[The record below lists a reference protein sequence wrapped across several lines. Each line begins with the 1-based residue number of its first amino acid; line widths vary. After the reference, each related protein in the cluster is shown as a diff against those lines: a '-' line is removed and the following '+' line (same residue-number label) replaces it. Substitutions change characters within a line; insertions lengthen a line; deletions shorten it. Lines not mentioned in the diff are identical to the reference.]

1 MVATTAKSIEQVAEE
16 AAAEPTAALE
26 NEEQVTPLELFFDL
40 VFVFAITQVTQ
51 FIADDPTWGGLARGM
66 LILALVWWAWVGYS
80 WLTNWLDTEAD
91 QIRLAIFAAMAA
103 MFVVSLAIPGAF
115 SDDALVFAVAYAF
128 VRILHVLLFA
138 YASNDVDIV
147 GATKRFAPAV
157 GLSLTLIF
165 VAAFVDGPLQGALW
179 TAAVLI
185 DLGGALLGGSGWKLH
200 PTHFAERHG
209 LIIIIAF
216 GESIVATG
224 LGASEVTLTVGV
236 VAAATLGIVIAAAL
250 WWAYFD
256 VVAIVAERRLKE
268 AAHAEQVAMARDS
281 YSYIHLLLIAGIV
294 LLALGMKKTI
304 GDIGEPL
311 KTVPAVALC
320 GGVALYLTGHVA
332 FRLRNIGT
340 LNKQRVV
347 VAAIATTLIL
357 PATEVDALV
366 TVALLAALTAG
377 LITYEAIRF
386 REARQRI
393 RASVHA

>member
-1 MVATTAKSIEQVAEE
+1 VAVTSKSIEQVAEE
-16 AAAEPTAALE
+16 AAAGPGP
-26 NEEQVTPLELFFDL
+26 NEEVEERVTPLELFFDL

-51 FIADDPTWGGLARGM
+51 FIADDPSWGGMARGM

-91 QIRLAIFAAMAA
+91 RTRLAIFAAMAA

-115 SDDALVFAVAYAF
+115 SDDAVVFAFAYAF
-128 VRILHVLLFA
+128 VRVLHILLFA

-157 GLSLTLIF
+157 GLSLALIF
-165 VAAFVDGPLQGALW
+165 TAAFLDGPAQGVLWAL
-179 TAAVLI
+179 AVLI
-185 DLGGALLGGSGWKLH
+185 DFGGALLGGSGWKLH

-209 LIIIIAF
+209 LIVIIAF

-224 LGASEVTLTVGV
+224 LGASETTLTLGV
-236 VAAATLGIVIAAAL
+236 VAAATFGIVIAAAL

-268 AAHAEQVAMARDS
+268 APHAEQVSMARDS

-320 GGVALYLTGHVA
+320 GGVALYLLGHVA

-347 VAAIATTLIL
+347 VASIATALIL
-357 PATEVDALV
+357 PATRLDALV
-366 TVALLAALTAG
+366 TVTLLAVLTAG

-386 REARQRI
+386 SEARQRI

>member
-1 MVATTAKSIEQVAEE
+1 MAEE
-16 AAAEPTAALE
+16 AAAGPGP
-26 NEEQVTPLELFFDL
+26 NEEAEERVTPLELFFDL
-40 VFVFAITQVTQ
+40 VFVFAITQ
-51 FIADDPTWGGLARGM
+51 FIADDPSWGGMARGM

-91 QIRLAIFAAMAA
+91 RTRLAIFAAMAA

-115 SDDALVFAVAYAF
+115 SDDAVVFAFAYAF
-128 VRILHVLLFA
+128 VRVLHILLFA

-157 GLSLTLIF
+157 GLSLALIF
-165 VAAFVDGPLQGALW
+165 TAAFLDGPVQGVLW
-179 TAAVLI
+179 TLAVLI
-185 DLGGALLGGSGWKLH
+185 DCSGALLGGSGWKLH

-209 LIIIIAF
+209 LIVIIAF

-224 LGASEVTLTVGV
+224 LGASETTLTLGV
-236 VAAATLGIVIAAAL
+236 
-250 WWAYFD
+250 
-256 VVAIVAERRLKE
+256 VAERRLKE
-268 AAHAEQVAMARDS
+268 APHAEQVSMARDS

-320 GGVALYLTGHVA
+320 GGVALYLLGHVA

-347 VAAIATTLIL
+347 VASIATALIL
-357 PATEVDALV
+357 PATRLDALV
-366 TVALLAALTAG
+366 TVTLLAVLTAG

-386 REARQRI
+386 SEARQRI

>member
-1 MVATTAKSIEQVAEE
+1 VPTVSKSIEQVAEE
-16 AAAEPTAALE
+16 AAAESEGT
-26 NEEQVTPLELFFDL
+26 EEIEEKVTPLELFFDL

-51 FIADDPTWGGLARGM
+51 FIADDPSWGGLARGM

-91 QIRLAIFAAMAA
+91 ATRIEIFAAMAA
-103 MFVVSLAIPGAF
+103 MFVVALAIPGAF
-115 SDDALVFAVAYAF
+115 SDDAVIFAVAYAV
-128 VRILHVLLFA
+128 VRVLHILLFA

-157 GLSLTLIF
+157 GLSLALVFT
-165 VAAFVDGPLQGALW
+165 AAFLDGPLQGALW
-179 TAAVLI
+179 ALAVLV
-185 DLGGALLGGSGWKLH
+185 DFGGALLGGSGWKVH

-224 LGASEVTLTVGV
+224 LGASETTLTLGV
-236 VAAATLGIVIAAAL
+236 VAAATLGIVVAAAL

-256 VVAIVAERRLKE
+256 VVAIVAERRLKQ
-268 AAHAEQVAMARDS
+268 AQHAEQVSMARDS
-281 YSYIHLLLIAGIV
+281 YSYIHLILIAGIV
-294 LLALGMKKTI
+294 LLAVGGKKTI
-304 GDIGEPL
+304 AQVDEPL
-311 KTVPAVALC
+311 KIVPAVALC
-320 GGVALYLTGHVA
+320 GGVALYLLGHVA

-347 VAAIATTLIL
+347 VAGVAALLIF
-357 PATEVDALV
+357 PATESDALV

-386 REARQRI
+386 REARRRI
-393 RASVHA
+393 RAAVHA

>member
-1 MVATTAKSIEQVAEE
+1 MPTASKSIEQVAEE
-16 AAAEPTAALE
+16 AALKAEGTGE
-26 NEEQVTPLELFFDL
+26 IEEKVTPLELFFDL

-80 WLTNWLDTEAD
+80 WLTNWLDTETD
-91 QIRLAIFAAMAA
+91 RTRLAIFTAMSA
-103 MFVVSLAIPGAF
+103 MFVVALAIPGAF
-115 SDDALVFAVAYAF
+115 SDDALIFAVAYAF
-128 VRILHVLLFA
+128 VRVQHIVLFA
-138 YASNDVDIV
+138 FASNDVDIV

-157 GLSLTLIF
+157 GVSLALIF
-165 VAAFVDGPLQGALW
+165 AAAFVDGPLQGVLWAL
-179 TAAVLI
+179 AVLI

-200 PTHFAERHG
+200 PSHFAERHG

-224 LGASEVTLTVGV
+224 LGASETTLTLGV

-268 AAHAEQVAMARDS
+268 APHAEQVSMARDS

-294 LLALGMKKTI
+294 LLALGGKKTI
-304 GDIGEPL
+304 ANVDEPL
-311 KTVPAVALC
+311 KLVPAVALC
-320 GGVALYLTGHVA
+320 GGVALYLLGHVA

-347 VAAIATTLIL
+347 VAAIAALLIL
-357 PATEVDALV
+357 PATEIDALA
-366 TVALLAALTAG
+366 TMALLAALTAG

-386 REARQRI
+386 SEARQRI